1 MTTEQSRI
9 RFATDILRRLGE
21 ELNPS
26 VDQGLVELAKNAYDA
41 DARHCTFTLNGTDA
55 PGGEIKVVDDGDG
68 MSAND
73 VIDGWLIVGS
83 STKSARQTTRL
94 GRIPAGSK
102 GLGRLAALRLGRRVE
117 MKTRPRVERTVEYGV
132 DIDWDLF
139 DNAQLVDDVPLT
151 IRRRTGVE
159 GWSGTEL
166 LLVDLRLPIGRI
178 DVKRLA
184 RALVLLAD
192 PFGDDPAGF
201 EPSLVAQEY
210 RDLEQ
215 LVRNRYFGDSDYHLA
230 AVLDESG
237 QASASVL
244 DHRGGVLWA
253 GNHDDIAARDRHG
266 RRYDCPP
273 ATFDLWVYN
282 LSFESFQFRTVTIQ
296 EVREWLASF
305 GGVHVYL
312 NGLRVA
318 PYGNTGDDWLEMNL
332 RRVRSPE
339 ERPGTNTSIGRV
351 ALRDS
356 SDRLVQKTDRG
367 GFIESE
373 PFLELKAFAQ
383 DAMEFMARRRLEFA
397 EKKRQT
403 ERAEAS
409 RHTRQSRQNIEAA
422 IESTKGPQ
430 RANLQ
435 TAFERY
441 ERSRDREVTSLR
453 KEVQLYR
460 TLSTAGITTA
470 TFAHESSGGPIKV
483 ILQAAGAIERRGRAE
498 LNDRYE
504 ATLAKPVA
512 LVRRAAAAL
521 GVLTT
526 ATLRLLDHDKR
537 RPGRV
542 HVHDALMGV
551 VETFQPFLS
560 GRNVHVSFELSEGT
574 PYLRGSQAAIES
586 IVTNLL
592 NNSVAAFERGG
603 THERRITFRT
613 RPISDGLELR
623 VLDSGPGI
631 DGISLSDI
639 WLPGETTQGN
649 GTGLGLTIV
658 RDTVIDLGGRVNAL
672 AKGELGGAEIV
683 LTLPLLGWDK

>member
-1 MTTEQSRI
+1 MITDQSHI

-41 DARHCTFTLNGTDA
+41 DARHCTFALNGTDA
-55 PGGEIKVVDDGDG
+55 PGGEISVVDDGDG
-68 MSAND
+68 MTANE
-73 VIDGWLIVGS
+73 IINGWLIVGS
-83 STKSARQTTRL
+83 STKSARQLTRL

-117 MKTRPRVERTVEYGV
+117 MRTRPRAEKGVQYGV
-132 DIDWDLF
+132 VIDWDLF
-139 DNAQLVDDVPLT
+139 DNARLVEDVSLSISRDTARNTQP
-151 IRRRTGVE
+151 
-159 GWSGTEL
+159 GT
-166 LLVDLRLPIGRI
+166 DLRLAEVRVPIGRM

-192 PFGDDPAGF
+192 PFGDDPVGF
-201 EPSLVAQEY
+201 EPVLVAQEY
-210 RDLEQ
+210 KDLEQ
-215 LVRNRYFGDSDYHLA
+215 LVRNRYFGDADYHLA
-230 AVLDESG
+230 AVVDASG
-237 QASASVL
+237 TASARVL

-253 GNHDDIAARDRHG
+253 GTHEDMAAKERKG

-273 ATFDLWVYN
+273 ATFDLWAYN
-282 LSFESFQFRTVTIQ
+282 LSFESFQLRTVTIQ

-351 ALRDS
+351 AVRDS
-356 SDRLVQKTDRG
+356 SDRLLQKTDRG
-367 GFIESE
+367 GFVESE
-373 PFLELKAFAQ
+373 SFLELKAFAQ
-383 DAMEFMARRRLEFA
+383 DAMEYMARRRLEVA

-403 ERAEAS
+403 DRAEAS
-409 RHTRQSRQNIEAA
+409 RHSRQSRQNIEAA

-435 TAFERY
+435 SAFERY

-483 ILQAAGAIERRGRAE
+483 ISQAIGAIERRGRAE
-498 LNDRYE
+498 LSDRYE

-512 LVRRAAAAL
+512 LIRRAVASL

-537 RPGRV
+537 RLGRV
-542 HVHDALMGV
+542 HVHEVLSSVA
-551 VETFQPFLS
+551 ETFKPFLD
-560 GRNVHVSFELSEGT
+560 GRNVQVTFELADGT
-574 PYLRGSQAAIES
+574 PYLRGSEAAIES
-586 IVTNLL
+586 IITNLL
-592 NNSVAAFERGG
+592 NNSVAAFERSG
-603 THERRITFRT
+603 THDRRVCFRT
-613 RPISDGLELR
+613 KSVSDGLELR
-623 VLDSGPGI
+623 ALDTGPGI
-631 DGISLSDI
+631 EGITLADI

-658 RDTVIDLGGRVNAL
+658 RDTVVDLGGRVNAL
-672 AKGELGGAEIV
+672 AKGELGGAEII
-683 LTLPLLGWDK
+683 LTIPLLGWDK